1 MDPKSINLFLVLD
14 TEESEPE
21 GSLLANPRSNGVTP
35 SSQYDLLRFRW
46 RKKKKRR
53 REEKK
58 KRRRGKKP
66 RIWRYYG
73 TRENI
78 QRSKEAVALSRG
90 FITIDSAFVISP
102 RWNQRPSF
110 PRAISQVRNLEK
122 KIPRLAENFRSEEG
136 TDREEDHDG

>member
-122 KIPRLAENFRSEEG
+122 KDPKVSREFQEW
-136 TDREEDHDG
+136 REEDHDG